1 MTSYIM
7 ELHQKNASGNSLM
20 VRQMLD
26 TFRLPKDFESLVYL
40 SMVLQAEGIRY
51 GVEHW
56 RRHALAQH
64 TRRVSGTLYWQLND
78 CWPVASWSSLD
89 YFGRWKALHYAA
101 RRFYAPLLLSIE
113 DTPPCQSIFLS
124 SDLLEEWQG
133 SVHWA
138 LTALDGKVL
147 ASGEKAAH
155 VEPLGVTAVET
166 LDFSGFLDDDTRRE
180 LVFVAELWQGE
191 RRLAAQTAFFV
202 PTKHLSLVDPRISAN
217 VTLKEGLLAIEL
229 SARSLARL
237 VECSLAGADVIFS
250 DNYFDLPAQGAITIM
265 APLPAGW
272 DLATARAALKV
283 RSVYITYSK

>member
-1 MTSYIM
+1 
-7 ELHQKNASGNSLM
+7 
-20 VRQMLD
+20 
-26 TFRLPKDFESLVYL
+26 VYL

-64 TRRVSGTLYWQLND
+64 TQRVKGTRRVSGTLYWQLND

-113 DTPPCQSIFLS
+113 DAPPCQSIFLS
-124 SDLLEEWQG
+124 SDLHEEWQG

-138 LTALDGKVL
+138 LTTLDGKML
-147 ASGEKAAH
+147 ASGEKAAQ

-180 LVFVAELWQGE
+180 LAFVAESWQGG
-191 RRLAAQTAFFV
+191 RRLALQTAFFV
-202 PTKHLSLVDPRISAN
+202 PTKHLSLVDPQINAD

-229 SARSLARL
+229 SAGSLARL
-237 VECSLAGADVIFS
+237 VECSLTGADVIFS
-250 DNYFDLPAQGAITIM
+250 DNYFDLPAQQAITVT

-272 DLATARAALKV
+272 DLATAQAALKV
-283 RSVYITYSK
+283 RSVYNTYSR